1 MTTSAIEE
9 EGLRTEED
17 LLKEVEEVGGEG
29 TE

>member
-9 EGLRTEED
+9 EGHRTEVV
-17 LLKEVEEVGGEG
+17 LLKEVEEVSGDG